1 MSNLVYETPPTDNMF
16 RAPGLPFLMAG
27 VGPGTG
33 ARLLLRDGVVWSA
46 VCFPAELRSQNAG
59 AVPRPAGEPGNQT
72 FIAEVPQDG
81 CVPAA
86 AANSSANSS
95 SSSSAYAAAPLL
107 ARCHPAGRM
116 ELVDYALAGAVVGVS
131 QNPLP
136 AHYNVVLK
144 NITGLCHSVLAKSC
158 VDQFTPF
165 GCFLAA
171 MKNYTAPSDVLSSAG
186 DSGFVTYG
194 AAPADGDGSSGGGGD
209 GADAILLAGLLAGI
223 GGVLVLLAAV
233 GGVLWVRRRRRDA
246 AYLAAAQH
254 QQGKGKGSAAAFAG
268 CAVVGGSSSSSSGHK
283 PAAPYHNVQQ
293 GNSGGSSAVVVGAA
307 QVTKGSNK
315 APSSAGKGS
324 LSTAVGGGSE
334 ALSAVLLGNGSGA
347 AMAGGGGGKGSYES
361 GPTAAKLPIRTTGST
376 SLHNSEVD
384 DTRSGSSVA
393 RLIAGTATGGATTSG
408 SLEHGS
414 DVANTASGPQPQPQ
428 PQAQAQAQPGHA
440 AAAAVA
446 AKQKLDYDSVV
457 AFNSPINND
466 MALNVVV
473 VERDTPAP
481 GSGDGAGGAAS
492 PRAAATV
499 GGAAAA
505 AAAAAANS
513 NVLTLLPTL
522 RGKGAFGRVVEG
534 IYQGQR
540 VAVKVLTPAGLSQE
554 LSDDLR
560 ASFRQEVEVLG
571 RCRHE
576 NVVRLLAA
584 SLTPKQ
590 FCLVMEL
597 CECSLEK
604 LIYNGSLMPL
614 PKVLHIVAQVAAG
627 LVYLHPTI
635 MHRDLGFLRTGLH
648 RPANV
653 LINGADTDTPVAKLT
668 DFGLARMRSVT
679 MPTLNPEAGT
689 PAYMAPECYDVHNN
703 VITSKADVFSLGV
716 LLWTCL
722 CGREPW
728 AGQNM
733 LQVAV
738 AITVHRQRLPL
749 SALSEERCPPKL
761 RKLIEACWEHDPL
774 RRPAAAEVHKEILVV
789 LEQVT
794 SAAASGS
801 EKPIPCVTGALLGSA
816 SDANAGDTSPP
827 PPRVLAQLQEEQ
839 QQQQQQQQ

>member
-16 RAPGLPFLMAG
+16 RAPGLPFLLPSA
-27 VGPGTG
+27 GPGSG

-46 VCFPAELRSQNAG
+46 VCFPALVRAANAG

-72 FIAEVPQDG
+72 FVAEVPQAG
-81 CVPAA
+81 CVPA
-86 AANSSANSS
+86 NSS
-95 SSSSAYAAAPLL
+95 SYAAAPLL
-107 ARCHPAGRM
+107 SRCHPEGRM
-116 ELVDYALAGAVVGVS
+116 ALVDYALAGAVVGVS

-136 AHYNVVLK
+136 AHYNVVLR
-144 NITGLCHSVLAKSC
+144 NITGLCHSVLSMSC
-158 VDQFTPF
+158 IATFTAI

-171 MKNYTAPSDVLSSAG
+171 MNNYTAPAG
-186 DSGFVTYG
+186 ALTAAGADSGGGSGGITYG
-194 AAPADGDGSSGGGGD
+194 AVPAEDGGGSSSD
-209 GADAILLAGLLAGI
+209 GVDAILLAGLLGGI
-223 GGVLVLLAAV
+223 GGVLVLLAIV

-246 AYLAAAQH
+246 AYLAAAGQN
-254 QQGKGKGSAAAFAG
+254 KGHDGAAALAG
-268 CAVVGGSSSSSSGHK
+268 VGGDGSGHK
-283 PAAPYHNVQQ
+283 PPPYPSQANSNGSAMAGSKAA
-293 GNSGGSSAVVVGAA
+293 
-307 QVTKGSNK
+307 
-315 APSSAGKGS
+315 SSAGKGS
-324 LSTAVGGGSE
+324 TSTVVGGGSV
-334 ALSAVLLGNGSGA
+334 AAGPSLSVVVVGNGSGA
-347 AMAGGGGGKGSYES
+347 AGRSKASSAAATSSSPSVPHGGKDASWS
-361 GPTAAKLPIRTTGST
+361 GPMAKAPIRNTGST
-376 SLHNSEVD
+376 SLLNSDVE
-384 DTRSGSSVA
+384 DTRSGSVA
-393 RLIAGTATGGATTSG
+393 RLVAG
-408 SLEHGS
+408 
-414 DVANTASGPQPQPQ
+414 
-428 PQAQAQAQPGHA
+428 A
-440 AAAAVA
+440 AAAAGSAEHEATATA
-446 AKQKLDYDSVV
+446 AAAGGSGGALAQAAQPPAHPASVKQQKLDYDSVV

-473 VERDTPAP
+473 VEKEAA
-481 GSGDGAGGAAS
+481 GGGIGDGANVAAS
-492 PRAAATV
+492 PRAAAV
-499 GGAAAA
+499 AAAD
-505 AAAAAANS
+505 ANS

-534 IYQGQR
+534 LYQGQR
-540 VAVKVLTPAGLSQE
+540 VAVKVLTPTGLSQD

-571 RCRHE
+571 RCRHD

-584 SLTPKQ
+584 SISPKQ

-604 LIYNGSLMPL
+604 LIYSGGLLPV
-614 PKVLHIVAQVAAG
+614 PKVLHIAAQVAAG

-635 MHRDLGFLRTGLH
+635 MHRDLK
-648 RPANV
+648 PANV

-774 RRPAAAEVHKEILVV
+774 RRPAAAEVHKELLVV

-794 SAAASGS
+794 SGTGGGS
-801 EKPIPCVTGALLGSA
+801 DKPIPCVTGALVC
-816 SDANAGDTSPP
+816 SDPSAGDTSPP
-827 PPRVLAQLQEEQ
+827 PPRVLAQLQDEQ
-839 QQQQQQQQ
+839 QQMEQRHTAAVAVAGQQ